1 MAKISKSVSFK
12 NAVINVDEDTIIE
25 LTKDDEKIYRLSDI
39 LRSWDGVENISFS
52 IKQDNEM
59 PTLDE

>member
-39 LRSWDGVENISFS
+39 LHSWDGVENISFS

>member
-25 LTKDDEKIYRLSDI
+25 LTKDDEKLYRLSDI